1 MEGDRAVN
9 IPNFLTVLRI
19 VLVPVIV
26 ILLIQGEYGKALICF
41 IIAGVTDGL
50 DGLLARILNQ
60 TTVVGAYLDPLADK
74 ALVISMFTTLAIVGV
89 IPGWLAVVVIS
100 RDCIILGGV
109 LVLTLMS
116 INLEIKPSFVSKINT
131 TLQLGAIFFALLLKI
146 GSAGKHFHDAFLFV
160 CWLTAF
166 FTVISGADYL
176 LKGMKLINRGDGN
189 TEKS

>member
-1 MEGDRAVN
+1 VN
-9 IPNFLTVLRI
+9 IPNSLTVFRI

-26 ILLIQGEYGKALICF
+26 ILLIQGQYGKALACF

-50 DGLLARILNQ
+50 DGLLARLLNQ
-60 TTVVGAYLDPLADK
+60 KTVLGAYLDPLADK

-100 RDCIILGGV
+100 RDCIILGGI

-116 INLEIKPSFVSKINT
+116 VNLDIKPSFVSKINT
-131 TLQLGAIFFALLLKI
+131 TLQLFAIFFALLLKI
-146 GSAGKHFHDAFLFV
+146 DGAGEHFLEAFSVV
-160 CWLTAF
+160 CWLTAT

-176 LKGMKLINRGDGN
+176 RKGMKLINRGDGN
-189 TEKS
+189 R

>member
-1 MEGDRAVN
+1 MN
-9 IPNFLTVLRI
+9 IPNTLTVIRI

-100 RDCIILGGV
+100 RDCIILGGI

-116 INLEIKPSFVSKINT
+116 VNPEIKPSFVSKINT
-131 TLQLGAIFFALLLKI
+131 TLQLVTIFFAFLLKI
-146 GSAGKHFHDAFLFV
+146 GSAGKHFHEAFLFV
-160 CWLTAF
+160 CWLTVF

-176 LKGMKLINRGDGN
+176 LKGMKLINRGHGN

>member
-1 MEGDRAVN
+1 VN
-9 IPNFLTVLRI
+9 IPNTLTVIRI

-50 DGLLARILNQ
+50 DGLIARSFNQ

-74 ALVISMFTTLAIVGV
+74 ALVISMFTTLAIIGV

-100 RDCIILGGV
+100 RDCIILGGI
-109 LVLTLMS
+109 LVMTLMS
-116 INLEIKPSFVSKINT
+116 IDLEIKPSFVSKVNT
-131 TLQLGAIFFALLLKI
+131 TLQLFTIFFAFLLKMD
-146 GSAGKHFHDAFLFV
+146 GVEQHLHEAFMAL
-160 CWLTAF
+160 CWLTAL

-176 LKGMKLINRGDGN
+176 LKGMKLINRGHGN

>member
-1 MEGDRAVN
+1 MN
-9 IPNFLTVLRI
+9 IPNTLTVLRI

-50 DGLLARILNQ
+50 DGLIARSFNQ

-100 RDCIILGGV
+100 RDCIILGGI
-109 LVLTLMS
+109 LVMTLMS
-116 INLEIKPSFVSKINT
+116 IDLEIKPSFVSKVNT
-131 TLQLGAIFFALLLKI
+131 TLQLFTIFFALLLKMD
-146 GSAGKHFHDAFLFV
+146 GVEQHFHEAFIFF
-160 CWLTAF
+160 CWLTAI
-166 FTVISGADYL
+166 FTVISGGDYL

-189 TEKS
+189 TEKT

>member
-1 MEGDRAVN
+1 MN
-9 IPNFLTVLRI
+9 IPNTLTVIRI

-74 ALVISMFTTLAIVGV
+74 ALVISMFMTLAIVGV

-131 TLQLGAIFFALLLKI
+131 TLQLVAIFFALLLKI

-189 TEKS
+189 TEKT

>member
-1 MEGDRAVN
+1 MN

-74 ALVISMFTTLAIVGV
+74 ALVISMFMTLAIVGV

-131 TLQLGAIFFALLLKI
+131 TLQLVAIFFALLLKI
-146 GSAGKHFHDAFLFV
+146 GSAGKHFHDVFMFV

-189 TEKS
+189 TEKT